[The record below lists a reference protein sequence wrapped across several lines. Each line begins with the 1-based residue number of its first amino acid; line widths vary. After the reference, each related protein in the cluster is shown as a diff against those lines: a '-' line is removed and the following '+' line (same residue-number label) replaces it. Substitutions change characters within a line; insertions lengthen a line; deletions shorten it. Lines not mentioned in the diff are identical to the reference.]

1 VTPAEET
8 AYDEVIKA
16 FIASSGH
23 AIVTGGAGSG
33 KTTAALRRAARW
45 AQTTEGFDHSSALFL
60 SFANATTQRVLDHSA
75 AWVPL
80 ELRHKLSVSTYHGFA
95 WSILK
100 SHAYLLGAPRA
111 LRLMS
116 PGEQYAFNSSL
127 PGDADVN
134 TANREL
140 FLTDGLVAFDY
151 FADWSAEVL
160 ENFPLI
166 RRAYVDAY
174 PIIMLDEF
182 QDTVDPQWRLL
193 QNFVDDCAL
202 IALGDPN
209 QRMYDWLPGANEH
222 RFDEFMKAVSPAV
235 FDLSA
240 WNWRSPEGSIAQ
252 FGQDV
257 LAGMD
262 LIGENKLDEY
272 DAVDIVGMGYP
283 PLPQLKWLILA
294 ALKRQRGSN
303 GTIAVLTPTN
313 QLSQQVWDY
322 MTAAQSAALPALRME
337 LVSDQEDAFAAAV
350 FLAAVLEQPDAG
362 QMSLAAVCRAMATYL
377 QTRSERLSQAAAK
390 VVQTLLQS
398 ADTLE
403 AGVVRAERVAVRRL
417 RLLLEASL
425 SRARSGHPFADFL
438 TTASIARDSEDKE
451 IARAGRSSR
460 TVSVVSRGSDVE
472 VELGRA
478 WRNHGRYVACASIV
492 RDAIVVHQMTAAK
505 MPVSNL
511 VVMNVH
517 RSKGKEFD
525 EVIVYEEKYTRFA
538 RENASIE
545 VGRRALHVAVT
556 RARAQATFATPQ
568 RDPSVLLSG
577 APGN

>member
-1 VTPAEET
+1 
-8 AYDEVIKA
+8 
-16 FIASSGH
+16 
-23 AIVTGGAGSG
+23 
-33 KTTAALRRAARW
+33 
-45 AQTTEGFDHSSALFL
+45 
-60 SFANATTQRVLDHSA
+60 
-75 AWVPL
+75 
-80 ELRHKLSVSTYHGFA
+80 
-95 WSILK
+95 
-100 SHAYLLGAPRA
+100 
-111 LRLMS
+111 MS

-127 PGDADVN
+127 PGGTDVN

-166 RRAYVDAY
+166 RKAYAAAY

-202 IALGDPN
+202 VALGDPN

-222 RFDEFMKAVSPAV
+222 RFDEFMDVVSPAV

-257 LAGMD
+257 LVGVD
-262 LIGENKLDEY
+262 IIGENKLDEY

-283 PLPQLKWLILA
+283 PLSQLKWLILA
-294 ALKRQRGSN
+294 ALKRQRESN
-303 GTIAVLTPTN
+303 GSVAVLTPTN

-322 MTAAQSAALPALRME
+322 MTVAQSAALPALRME
-337 LVSDQEDAFAAAV
+337 LVSDQEDGFAAAV

-390 VVQTLLQS
+390 VVQTLRQS

-403 AGVVRAERVAVRRL
+403 AGVLRAERVAVRRL
-417 RLLLEASL
+417 RLLLETSL
-425 SRARSGHPFADFL
+425 TRARSGHPFADFL
-438 TTASIARDSEDKE
+438 MIASIARDSEDKE

-460 TVSVVSRGSDVE
+460 TVNLVSRGSDVE

-478 WRNHGRYVACASIV
+478 WRNHGRYVDSARIL
-492 RDAIVVHQMTAAK
+492 RDAIVAHQMTAAR
-505 MPVSNL
+505 MPVSDL

-545 VGRRALHVAVT
+545 VGRRALHVAIT
-556 RARAQATFATPQ
+556 RARARATFATPQ

-577 APGN
+577 ARGN